1 MYIHLNRYLDKIQKG
16 IDTGSSFSVTTKKD
30 DGSKVERYYA
40 PIKAVNQTWWAASAL
55 NKTDLERNTIILVV
69 FMIDL
74 ECKKKEGFCGK
85 SFNSGF

>member
-1 MYIHLNRYLDKIQKG
+1 MPRYQKG

-69 FMIDL
+69 FMNCYFDYNFSNYN
-74 ECKKKEGFCGK
+74 CYQQ
-85 SFNSGF
+85 